1 MSTPPPF
8 EAYEDEMLRGQ
19 AAPLSPN
26 EEITLRR
33 IALGVVPP
41 EELPSGSVRRLKA
54 LRLVEMIGEKLVL
67 TPVGRNR
74 YESLPR
80 ATEGP
85 EATIL
90 RRALATVVASFRPGR
105 I

>member
-1 MSTPPPF
+1 
-8 EAYEDEMLRGQ
+8 MLRGQ

-90 RRALATVVASFRPGR
+90 RRALATVVDSFRAGR